1 MKRMYTKLGGM
12 KKKSKDNK
20 EERFM
25 KSKKR
30 GDTCKVMD
38 KCSASYDELS
48 KHQVHERT
56 NAEKYASC

>member
-1 MKRMYTKLGGM
+1 
-12 KKKSKDNK
+12 
-20 EERFM
+20 M

-38 KCSASYDELS
+38 KCASYDELS

-56 NAEKYASC
+56 KAEKYHDNFVSC